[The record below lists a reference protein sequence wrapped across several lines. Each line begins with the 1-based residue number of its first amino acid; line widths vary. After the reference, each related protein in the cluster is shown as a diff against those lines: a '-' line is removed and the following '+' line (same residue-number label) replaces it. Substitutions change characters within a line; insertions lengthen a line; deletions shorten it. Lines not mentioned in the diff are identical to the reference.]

1 MVATLRPKGPDTKA
15 KVSGLAGKSLSVAVA
30 VALHATCSNIFV
42 FGGKVRLGAVF
53 TSLTVIW
60 KLFVVLKLVALTAT
74 GFVSV
79 TLTVTV

>member
-1 MVATLRPKGPDTKA
+1 MVATLRPVGPLTSRN
-15 KVSGLAGKSLSVAVA
+15 VSGLAGRSLSIAVA
-30 VALHATCSNIFV
+30 VALHATCSNMFV
-42 FGGKVRLGAVF
+42 SGGKVRLGAVF

-60 KLFVVLKLVALTAT
+60 KLFVVLKLVAFTAS